1 MFTSLEM
8 PDRVIRN
15 SAFSKIVRERKS
27 RCVEFAIQL
36 PGNPDAPDVFT
47 WFWKSEDNTY
57 QVGVGKYG
65 KEYRWQQSHWKDG
78 GYGNNPNDMMPSIMK
93 NGELLD
99 FDGSF
104 DHVFRFIQ
112 WASQKSLEATRV
124 LGSLFYR
131 NAKMV
136 DHQETPD
143 GNLSYLPPRDVIDY
157 LQSTLGDFEGISVEA
172 YLHYL
177 DAIALNEDV
186 KYSTLGYDI
195 ATGTGR
201 ENNMLTYAHLAAIL
215 IGEGS
220 LAKLCSQFSRPPVG
234 VSPIPQNVAIVAFPD
249 LKIR

>member
-1 MFTSLEM
+1 MFKSLEM

-15 SAFSKIVRERKS
+15 STFSKFVKERKAI
-27 RCVEFAIQL
+27 CVSFAIKL
-36 PGNPDAPDVFT
+36 PGNPAAPDIFS
-47 WFWKSEDNTY
+47 WFWESPDAKY
-57 QVGVGKYG
+57 KVGVGKFG
-65 KEYRWQQSHWKDG
+65 KEYRWLQSHRKDG
-78 GYGNNPNDMMPSIMK
+78 SYGNNPNDMMPSIMK
-93 NGELLD
+93 DGKLLD

-112 WASQKSLEATRV
+112 WASQKSFEAARV
-124 LGSLFYR
+124 LGALFYR

-136 DHQETPD
+136 DHQED
-143 GNLSYLPPRDVIDY
+143 GNGNLIYMPPSEVIAYLRD
-157 LQSTLGDFEGISVEA
+157 TLGEYEGISVEA

-186 KYSTLGYDI
+186 KYSSLGYDI
-195 ATGTGR
+195 NTGTGR

-234 VSPIPQNVAIVAFPD
+234 VSPIPQNVAVVAFPD
-249 LKIR
+249 LNIR